1 MAVAERGSGRPVR
14 VAVLDHTAELGG
26 AELALARL
34 LDHMDGAG
42 FDVTAVLF
50 ADGPLRSRLE
60 EAGQRV
66 EVVPLEESLV
76 GVSRDAAGS
85 FTGLRSAVRLV
96 PFVVRLARRIR
107 ALDVDLIHT
116 TSLKADLIGVPVALL
131 ARRPL
136 VWHVHDRI
144 APDYLPGSMV
154 RLVRLLARVAP
165 RVVIANS
172 EATAA
177 TLPGA
182 RGLTVAHPGLARDQI
197 AERRTS
203 PAPFPPVVGMVGRIS
218 PTKGQLE
225 FVRAA
230 AQVLT
235 EVPNVRF
242 RIIGEA
248 SFGHGDY
255 ESLVRS
261 EVERLGLATRVD
273 FPGFAPDPAAEM
285 DRLTV
290 CVHAAT
296 VPEPFGQVVAEAMG
310 RCVPVVATRG
320 GGVDEILG
328 PSPDEV
334 AWPVANA
341 DVGALARAIID
352 AVTHPDEAAR
362 RADAARASVAERFA
376 VERTAS
382 LVTGIWTRAA
392 QR

>member
-1 MAVAERGSGRPVR
+1 
-14 VAVLDHTAELGG
+14 
-26 AELALARL
+26 
-34 LDHMDGAG
+34 
-42 FDVTAVLF
+42 
-50 ADGPLRSRLE
+50 
-60 EAGQRV
+60 V
-66 EVVPLEESLV
+66 EVVPLDEALG
-76 GVSRDAAGS
+76 GVSREDAGS
-85 FTGLRSAVRLV
+85 LAGLRSAARVV
-96 PFVVRLARRIR
+96 PFVARLARRLR
-107 ALDVDLIHT
+107 DLDVDVIHT

-182 RGLTVAHPGLARDQI
+182 RGLPVAHPGLAPDQI
-197 AERRTS
+197 AERRTP
-203 PAPFPPVVGMVGRIS
+203 PAPVPPVVGMVGRIS

-235 EVPNVRF
+235 EVPSVRF

-255 ESLVRS
+255 EALVRS
-261 EVERLGLATRVD
+261 EVERLGLAGRVD

-296 VPEPFGQVVAEAMG
+296 VPEPFGQVVAEAMARG
-310 RCVPVVATRG
+310 VPVVATRG

-328 PSPDEV
+328 STPDEL
-334 AWPVANA
+334 AWPVPAA
-341 DVGALARAIID
+341 DVPALARAIID

-362 RADAARASVAERFA
+362 RADAARTSVAERFT

-382 LVTGIWTRAA
+382 VVTGIWQRVA